1 MKTNK
6 KRVYIS
12 GPISGRDKKEY
23 MLHFHRI
30 EQVIRASGEQPINS
44 TRMWGIFQ
52 PIFNR
57 IPYKYQVI
65 LDCLFLASC
74 DEICLLEGYNRSR
87 GCALEIKVAE
97 WLDLRFVY
105 E

>member
-12 GPISGRDKKEY
+12 GPISSRDKKAY

-30 EQVIRASGEQPINS
+30 ENIIRESGEQPVNP

-74 DEICLLEGYNRSR
+74 DEICLLDGYTRSR
-87 GCALEIKVAE
+87 GCQLEIKVAD
-97 WLDLRFVY
+97 WLGMSFVY